1 LVHKGADKLVESVEL
16 GDGPEDRSIAG
27 VVGEGAM
34 ELSKIEAE
42 LEERSG
48 VDGDARKSVMV
59 LKVVKKKATSA
70 ECTVPTSWVLDAAD
84 ERVAVE

>member
-34 ELSKIEAE
+34 ELSKEMQ
-42 LEERSG
+42 G
-48 VDGDARKSVMV
+48 
-59 LKVVKKKATSA
+59 KV
-70 ECTVPTSWVLDAAD
+70 
-84 ERVAVE
+84 